1 MALNCWGVINWLIIW
16 WSKDIFLLFV
26 MMEIRCTVGTVASQS
41 LVLLYRLFLSLLQLL
56 LIVCT
61 IKLLRRTFILL
72 YILLVIYLFCFT
84 LLLILLLISDIIS
97 AFFHQFFLLLSSLLS
112 LFFDCRFV
120 MMDVILD
127 FTKHFL
133 IDINCIVVIIDK
145 ILLWLT
151 DPWLFCYHVNVGN
164 LWVIE
169 TLFFL
174 EIRWLYVGLI
184 IPC

>member
-1 MALNCWGVINWLIIW
+1 M
-16 WSKDIFLLFV
+16 FV
-26 MMEIRCTVGTVASQS
+26 MMEVCRTVGTVASQS
-41 LVLLYRLFLSLLQLL
+41 LILFDRLFLSLLQLL
-56 LIVCT
+56 LIVCA

-72 YILLVIYLFCFT
+72 YILLVIYLFRFT
-84 LLLILLLISDIIS
+84 LLLILLLIPDIIS
-97 AFFHQFFLLLSSLLS
+97 AFFHQFFLLLSSLLP
-112 LFFDCRFV
+112 LFLYCRFV

-145 ILLWLT
+145 ILLRLT

-164 LWVIE
+164 LWIIE

-174 EIRWLYVGLI
+174 EIR
-184 IPC
+184 

>member
-1 MALNCWGVINWLIIW
+1 
-16 WSKDIFLLFV
+16 

-41 LVLLYRLFLSLLQLL
+41 LVLLYSLFLSLLQLL
-56 LIVCT
+56 LIVCP

-127 FTKHFL
+127 LAKHFL
-133 IDINCIVVIIDK
+133 IDIDCIVVIIDK
-145 ILLWLT
+145 ILL
-151 DPWLFCYHVNVGN
+151 
-164 LWVIE
+164 
-169 TLFFL
+169 
-174 EIRWLYVGLI
+174 
-184 IPC
+184 